1 MAIAYLVPIDLNNNQ
16 LLDFKVYNRTSDE
29 TGLSGEGQ
37 LIYRTDINVLKYH
50 TGGNTWVTIGTST
63 DSWILNGD
71 SGTPQTINNNNTVL
85 ITGGTYITT
94 AVSATDTLTINHDTT
109 SRTDT
114 TSTASP
120 AHGATF
126 TAVDSVTTNTTGH
139 VTALNLK
146 TVTLPDDNDTS
157 LPIKNG
163 AGTLQFTAEDVN
175 GIRFAGTGGASVTFN
190 AATQLVT
197 YNSAD
202 NNETYTLPVSAG
214 TAVAGH
220 TVADIDLTAA
230 GTGSGIKSK
239 VTFAGKDTNIAITDT
254 VGNNGVVK
262 IALTD
267 DVTIASD
274 LTVTDNTQLNGTLG
288 VTGVATFTDQVTVP
302 TATAD
307 ANAPN
312 LGQVKLL
319 IAGVG
324 VFQGGYDATNNPGT
338 PAISGGSN
346 IALDQGDYFIVTVDG
361 DITFSDTTVSVEVG
375 DFIFANAAI
384 AAGSNPAS
392 TQYTFVLQD
401 ANIAGAGATDAATEK
416 GVAGFDSANFTATGS
431 GWIQLVDRSV
441 AGSYGTAS
449 AVSAITVDKAGI
461 VTAAANTTIDI
472 TASQVSDFCAAVQ
485 VCVAD
490 NSDSVLIGDGTATS
504 YTITHNYNTRKI
516 AVQCA
521 RTTTPF
527 DTVYLDVERTT
538 VDTITLTT
546 TTALPSNGVEVFL
559 QIIK

>member
-50 TGGNTWVTIGTST
+50 TGGNTWVTVGTST

-71 SGTPQTINNNNTVL
+71 SGTAQTINNNNTVL
-85 ITGGTYITT
+85 ITGGTYIAT

-146 TVTLPDDNDTS
+146 TVTLPNDNDTS
-157 LPIKNG
+157 LPIKDS

-214 TAVAGH
+214 TAVSGH

-274 LTVTDNTQLNGTLG
+274 LTVTDNTQLSGTLG

-324 VFQGGYDATNNPGT
+324 VFQGGYNATNNPGV

-361 DITFSDTTVSVEVG
+361 NITFSDATVSVEVG
-375 DFIFANAAI
+375 DFIFANAII
-384 AAGSNPAS
+384 AASSTPAS

-401 ANIAGAGATDAATEK
+401 ANIAGAGSTDAGTEK
-416 GVAGFDSANFTATGS
+416 GVAGFDSANFTASAS

-538 VDTITLTT
+538 VNTLTLTT

>member
-50 TGGNTWVTIGTST
+50 TGSNTWVTVGTAD

-71 SGTPQTINNNNTVL
+71 SGTAQTINNNNTVL

-146 TVTLPDDNDTS
+146 TVTLPNDNDTS

-274 LTVTDNTQLNGTLG
+274 LTVTDNTQINGTLG

-361 DITFSDTTVSVEVG
+361 NITFSDATVSVEVG
-375 DFIFANAAI
+375 DFIFANAIIGA
-384 AAGSNPAS
+384 STTPAS

-401 ANIAGAGATDAATEK
+401 ANIAGAGSTDAGTEK
-416 GVAGFDSANFTATGS
+416 GVAGFDSANFTASAS

-538 VDTITLTT
+538 VNTITLTT
-546 TTALPSNGVEVFL
+546 TTALPTNGVEVFL

>member
-50 TGGNTWVTIGTST
+50 TGGNTWVTVGTAD

-71 SGTPQTINNNNTVL
+71 SGTAQTINNNNTVL
-85 ITGGTYITT
+85 ITGGTYIAT

-146 TVTLPDDNDTS
+146 TVTLPNDNDTS
-157 LPIKNG
+157 LPIRDSG
-163 AGTLQFTAEDVN
+163 GTLQFTAEDVN

-214 TAVAGH
+214 TAVTGY

-274 LTVTDNTQLNGTLG
+274 LTVTDNTQLSGTLG
-288 VTGVATFTDQVTVP
+288 VTGLADFTDQVTVP

-307 ANAPN
+307 GNAPN

-361 DITFSDTTVSVEVG
+361 NITFSDATVSVEVG

-384 AAGSNPAS
+384 TASSTPAS

-401 ANIAGAGATDAATEK
+401 ANIAGAGSTDAGTEK
-416 GVAGFDSANFTATGS
+416 GVAGFDSANFTASAS

-546 TTALPSNGVEVFL
+546 TTALPTNGVEVFL

>member
-29 TGLSGEGQ
+29 TGLSGSGQ

-50 TGGNTWVTIGTST
+50 TGGNTWVTVGTST

-71 SGTPQTINNNNTVL
+71 SGAAQTINNNNTVL
-85 ITGGTYITT
+85 ITGGTYIAT

-146 TVTLPDDNDTS
+146 TVTLPNDNDTS

-220 TVADIDLTAA
+220 TVADIDLTAG

-254 VGNNGVVK
+254 VGNNGIVK

-274 LTVTDNTQLNGTLG
+274 LTVTDNTQLSGTLG
-288 VTGVATFTDQVTVP
+288 VTGLADFTDQVTVP

-307 ANAPN
+307 GNAPN

-361 DITFSDTTVSVEVG
+361 NITFSDATVSVEVG

-384 AAGSNPAS
+384 TASSTPAS

-401 ANIAGAGATDAATEK
+401 ANIAGAGSTDAGTEK
-416 GVAGFDSANFTATGS
+416 GVAGFDSANFTASAS

-441 AGSYGTAS
+441 AGNYGTAS

-546 TTALPSNGVEVFL
+546 TTALPTNGVEVFL

>member
-71 SGTPQTINNNNTVL
+71 SGAAQTINNNNTVL

-146 TVTLPDDNDTS
+146 TVTLPNDNDTS
-157 LPIKNG
+157 LPIRDSG
-163 AGTLQFTAEDVN
+163 GTLQFTAEDVN

-214 TAVAGH
+214 TAVSGH

-274 LTVTDNTQLNGTLG
+274 LTVTDNTQINGTLG

-375 DFIFANAAI
+375 DFIFAIAAI
-384 AAGSNPAS
+384 SAGSTPAS

-401 ANIAGAGATDAATEK
+401 ANIAGAGSTDAGTEK
-416 GVAGFDSANFTATGS
+416 GVAGFDSANFTASAS

-538 VDTITLTT
+538 VNTITLTT

>member
-50 TGGNTWVTIGTST
+50 TGGNTWVTVGTST

-71 SGTPQTINNNNTVL
+71 SGAAQTINNNNTVL
-85 ITGGTYITT
+85 ITGGTYIAT

-146 TVTLPDDNDTS
+146 TVTLPNDNDTS
-157 LPIKNG
+157 LPIRDSG
-163 AGTLQFTAEDVN
+163 GTLQFTAEDVN

-214 TAVAGH
+214 TAVSGH

-274 LTVTDNTQLNGTLG
+274 LTVTDNTQLSGTLG
-288 VTGVATFTDQVTVP
+288 VTGLADFTDQVTVP

-307 ANAPN
+307 GNAPN

-361 DITFSDTTVSVEVG
+361 NITFSDATVSVEVG
-375 DFIFANAAI
+375 DFIFANAII
-384 AAGSNPAS
+384 AASSTPAS

-401 ANIAGAGATDAATEK
+401 ANIAGAGSTDAGTEK
-416 GVAGFDSANFTATGS
+416 GVAGFDSANFTASAS

-538 VDTITLTT
+538 VNTITLTT
-546 TTALPSNGVEVFL
+546 TTALPTNGVEVFL

>member
-1 MAIAYLVPIDLNNNQ
+1 M
-16 LLDFKVYNRTSDE
+16 
-29 TGLSGEGQ
+29 
-37 LIYRTDINVLKYH
+37 
-50 TGGNTWVTIGTST
+50 
-63 DSWILNGD
+63 
-71 SGTPQTINNNNTVL
+71 
-85 ITGGTYITT
+85 
-94 AVSATDTLTINHDTT
+94 
-109 SRTDT
+109 
-114 TSTASP
+114 
-120 AHGATF
+120 
-126 TAVDSVTTNTTGH
+126 
-139 VTALNLK
+139 
-146 TVTLPDDNDTS
+146 
-157 LPIKNG
+157 
-163 AGTLQFTAEDVN
+163 
-175 GIRFAGTGGASVTFN
+175 
-190 AATQLVT
+190 
-197 YNSAD
+197 
-202 NNETYTLPVSAG
+202 
-214 TAVAGH
+214 
-220 TVADIDLTAA
+220 ADIDLTAG

-254 VGNNGVVK
+254 VGNDGVVK

-267 DVTIASD
+267 DVTIAND
-274 LTVTDNTQLNGTLG
+274 LTVTNDLTVNGVIIQTEVSSGSPAAPLNIFAG
-288 VTGVATFTDQVTVP
+288 QVTVP

-307 ANAPN
+307 TNAPN

-361 DITFSDTTVSVEVG
+361 NITFSDATVSVEVG

-401 ANIAGAGATDAATEK
+401 ANIAGAGSTDAGTEK
-416 GVAGFDSANFTATGS
+416 GVAGFDSANFTASAS

-546 TTALPSNGVEVFL
+546 TTALPTNGVEVFL

>member
-50 TGGNTWVTIGTST
+50 TGGNTWVTVGTST

-146 TVTLPDDNDTS
+146 TVTLPNDNDTS
-157 LPIKNG
+157 LPIRDSG
-163 AGTLQFTAEDVN
+163 GTLQFTAEDVN

-214 TAVAGH
+214 TAVSGH

-230 GTGSGIKSK
+230 GTGSGIKSR
-239 VTFAGKDTNIAITDT
+239 VTFAGKDTNILITDT

-267 DVTIASD
+267 DVTIAND
-274 LTVTDNTQLNGTLG
+274 LTVTNDLTVNGVIIQTEVSSGSPAAPLNIFAG
-288 VTGVATFTDQVTVP
+288 QVTVP

-307 ANAPN
+307 TNAPN

-361 DITFSDTTVSVEVG
+361 NITFSNGTVSVEVG

-384 AAGSNPAS
+384 AASSTPAS

-401 ANIAGAGATDAATEK
+401 ANIAGVGSTDAGTEK
-416 GVAGFDSANFTATGS
+416 GVAGFDSVNFTASAS

-441 AGSYGTAS
+441 TGSYG
-449 AVSAITVDKAGI
+449 DRK
-461 VTAAANTTIDI
+461 
-472 TASQVSDFCAAVQ
+472 
-485 VCVAD
+485 
-490 NSDSVLIGDGTATS
+490 SV
-504 YTITHNYNTRKI
+504 
-516 AVQCA
+516 V
-521 RTTTPF
+521 
-527 DTVYLDVERTT
+527 
-538 VDTITLTT
+538 
-546 TTALPSNGVEVFL
+546 
-559 QIIK
+559 

>member
-50 TGGNTWVTIGTST
+50 TGGNTWVTVGTST

-71 SGTPQTINNNNTVL
+71 SGTAQTINNNNTVL

-146 TVTLPDDNDTS
+146 TVTLPNDNDTS
-157 LPIKNG
+157 LPIRNSG
-163 AGTLQFTAEDVN
+163 GTLQFTAEDVN

-239 VTFAGKDTNIAITDT
+239 VTFAGKNTNIAITDT

-346 IALDQGDYFIVTVDG
+346 VALDQGDYFIVTVDG
-361 DITFSDTTVSVEVG
+361 NITFSDATVSVEVG

-384 AAGSNPAS
+384 GAGTTPAS

-401 ANIAGAGATDAATEK
+401 ANIAGAGSTDSGTEK
-416 GVAGFDSANFTATGS
+416 GVAGFDSANFTASAS

-546 TTALPSNGVEVFL
+546 TTALPTNGVEVFL